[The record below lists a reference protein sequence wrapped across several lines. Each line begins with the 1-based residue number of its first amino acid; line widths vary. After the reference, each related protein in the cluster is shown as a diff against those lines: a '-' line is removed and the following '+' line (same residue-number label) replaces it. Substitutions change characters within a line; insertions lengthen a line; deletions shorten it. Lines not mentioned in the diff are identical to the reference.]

1 MKHTVAV
8 LAVSVS
14 ALFAA
19 TSASAAPIYLTNSA
33 DSSLSGSTLLN
44 FNAEA
49 LGSFNS
55 RAFGSNVTLST
66 SGTALNVESIYAGS
80 YAATGNYVA
89 NGSGGN
95 SFDLVFTN
103 AVSAFGFN
111 WGAADMSWTMNLLD
125 SSNTLIGSLFVAAQT
140 DPYAAFIGANGN
152 GQLIK
157 TVQMVQA
164 NYDYILLDDLQFVQ
178 GSGTAVPEPASV
190 ALLGLSLAGLAALR
204 RRKYA

>member
-1 MKHTVAV
+1 MKISSLVT
-8 LAVSVS
+8 LA
-14 ALFAA
+14 ALLAA

-44 FNAEA
+44 FNAE
-49 LGSFNS
+49 GQGNFSS
-55 RAFGSNVTLST
+55 RAFGSNATLST
-66 SGTALNVESIYAGS
+66 SGAPLNVENIYTNQ

-89 NGSGGN
+89 NGNGGN

-111 WGAADMSWTMNLLD
+111 WGAADQSWTMNLLD
-125 SSNTLIGSLFVAAQT
+125 SSNALISSLFVAAQT
-140 DPYAAFIGANGN
+140 NPYAAFIGANGN

-164 NYDYILLDDLQFVQ
+164 NYDYILLDDLRFVQ
-178 GSGTAVPEPASV
+178 GAVTAVPEPASF
-190 ALLGLSLAGLAALR
+190 ALLGIGLAGLAAAR
-204 RRKYA
+204 RRKMA

>member
-1 MKHTVAV
+1 MKIFSLVALV
-8 LAVSVS
+8 
-14 ALFAA
+14 ALLNV
-19 TSASAAPIYLTNSA
+19 TSANAAPIYLTNSA

-66 SGTALNVESIYAGS
+66 SGTALNVESTYTGY
-80 YAATGNYVA
+80 YAATGNYAA
-89 NGSGGN
+89 NGYGGN

-111 WGAADMSWTMNLLD
+111 WGAADRSWTMNLLD
-125 SSNTLIGSLFVAAQT
+125 SSNALISSLFVAAQT

-157 TVQMVQA
+157 TVQMVQSD
-164 NYDYILLDDLQFVQ
+164 YDYILLDDLQFVQ
-178 GSGTAVPEPASV
+178 GSVNVVPEPTSI
-190 ALLGLSLAGLAALR
+190 ALLGLAIAGLAVA
-204 RRKYA
+204 RRKT